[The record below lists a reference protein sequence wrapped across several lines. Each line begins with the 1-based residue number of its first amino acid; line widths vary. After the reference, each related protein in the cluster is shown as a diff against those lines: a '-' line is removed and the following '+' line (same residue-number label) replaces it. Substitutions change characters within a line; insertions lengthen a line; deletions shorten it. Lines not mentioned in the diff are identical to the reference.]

1 MRFYYLRRKALLKT
15 REASLFDTV
24 FAILMRS
31 RGKGRGQVSPHLYH
45 MEIYE
50 TDWN

>member
-1 MRFYYLRRKALLKT
+1 MRLCFKKKSAFKDARGIVIRYHLRC
-15 REASLFDTV
+15 
-24 FAILMRS
+24 LMRS